1 MKAFKYENT
10 YYKINGYNRT
20 DIKWIKKHIRYV
32 LFFIFCLFIRWHYLF
47 YTYTRAVS
55 KHTVAIALTRRAIYK
70 IYFEI
75 YLLSFRKLGQ
85 FTQRLNCQVTV
96 FILLI
101 ISIDPTGACKRM
113 SMSMHSARVVLFA
126 TRIRK

>member
-1 MKAFKYENT
+1 MFC
-10 YYKINGYNRT
+10 
-20 DIKWIKKHIRYV
+20 
-32 LFFIFCLFIRWHYLF
+32 FFISCLFIRRHYLF

-55 KHTVAIALTRRAIYK
+55 KHTVAIALTRRAICK

-75 YLLSFRKLGQ
+75 YLLTSFRKPGQ

-113 SMSMHSARVVLFA
+113 GVSVHSARVILFA